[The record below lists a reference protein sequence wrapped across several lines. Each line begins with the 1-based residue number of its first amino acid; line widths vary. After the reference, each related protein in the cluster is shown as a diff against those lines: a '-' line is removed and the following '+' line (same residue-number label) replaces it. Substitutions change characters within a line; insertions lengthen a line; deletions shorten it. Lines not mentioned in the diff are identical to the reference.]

1 MAVYVSHA
9 MIADAGIVRSQAQT
23 ILLATPHL
31 TADTP
36 NVAPDPN
43 TEPLTQWVVLT
54 GIPNKE
60 EPIITEAADVS
71 TENPCTGS
79 IFVSLN
85 PTVLS
90 SLHPPKRVP
99 RVIRETTMKVAVTF
113 RLEKRRAPSPALV
126 TPAPTRP
133 PIKACDE
140 LVGSPRSHVI
150 MSQRIA
156 PTSAASTTF

>member
-1 MAVYVSHA
+1 MTVYVSHA

-23 ILLATPHL
+23 ILLAMPHL

-60 EPIITEAADVS
+60 EPIITEAAEVS

-85 PTVLS
+85 PSVFTI
-90 SLHPPKRVP
+90 LHPPKRVP
-99 RVIRETTMKVAVTF
+99 RAIAEGAIKTTHT
-113 RLEKRRAPSPALV
+113 
-126 TPAPTRP
+126 
-133 PIKACDE
+133 
-140 LVGSPRSHVI
+140 G
-150 MSQRIA
+150 
-156 PTSAASTTF
+156 TTK